1 MMKDNSRQKLR
12 HVILLIAYIFSAF
25 HLYTGF
31 FGTFE
36 TYLQRLI
43 HISFALVL
51 VFLLK
56 PYKTG
61 KIKLD
66 FLINGLI
73 FICIVLSTGFIF
85 YNYDYILTGRYA
97 FVTPLTD
104 IEFYL
109 GIIFVGLVLE
119 ATRKMTGPALP
130 SVTLIFL
137 IYGLLGPYLPG
148 FLAHGG
154 YTLESII
161 DINYFGTDGAFG
173 IPLGASAS
181 YIALFIIYGSFLA
194 KSGLGDLLMDIAMGL
209 TGHKKGGPAKV
220 AIIGSALHGI
230 ISGSAVSNVLTV
242 GTATIP
248 MMIKMGYKPH
258 FAAAVEAAAS
268 AGSQIMP
275 PVMGVIALIMMQYT
289 GIPYIKIAGYA
300 LLPALLYFF
309 GIWMVVHFE
318 SVKLGLVGLP
328 KDQLPDWKS
337 SFKQKGHLL
346 LPVFILITLLI
357 LEYSPAY
364 SVSYSILSILIVS
377 LFNVKTRL
385 RIVDILD
392 ALHLSAKGMLM
403 IAVATASAGIISG
416 MFGLTGIGIRFSV
429 MLNDMAGGSLFLSLV
444 FTAIAAFIL
453 GMGLP
458 PSASYIIQVVVTIPA
473 IFNILG
479 MSESQVIADNA
490 LLLSHMFVMYFAS
503 FAVITPPDALAA
515 FAAAS
520 IAKSRP
526 MITALLATKL
536 AFVAYFIPFLFVL
549 NPAYLMIGP
558 WFEIG
563 LAIVNGILGIIAL
576 SITMQAY
583 IHKRI
588 RGFLRVYF
596 LCSGLLMLV
605 PAEHTSYIGIVMILP
620 PLIYFSLFAKNKNTD
635 IHEC

>member
-1 MMKDNSRQKLR
+1 MNKKKNYISHLI
-12 HVILLIAYIFSAF
+12 VLILYLFSVF

-31 FGTFE
+31 FGTLD
-36 TYLQRLI
+36 THLQRLV

-51 VFLLK
+51 VFLLN

-61 KIKLD
+61 RKNLD
-66 FLINGLI
+66 YVINSAIIVGLI
-73 FICIVLSTGFIF
+73 ASLGYVFI
-85 YNYDYILTGRYA
+85 NHDYILTGRYA
-97 FVTPLTD
+97 QVTPLTH

-109 GIIFVGLVLE
+109 GLIFIGLVLE
-119 ATRKMTGPALP
+119 ATRKMAGPAL
-130 SVTLIFL
+130 SIVTLIFL
-137 IYGLLGPYLPG
+137 IYGLTGPYLPG
-148 FLAHGG
+148 FLTHGG
-154 YTLESII
+154 YSLSSII
-161 DINYFGTDGAFG
+161 DINYFGTDGTFG

-181 YIALFIIYGSFLA
+181 YIALFIIFGAFLA

-230 ISGSAVSNVLTV
+230 ISGSAVANVLTV

-275 PVMGVIALIMMQYT
+275 PVMGIIALIMVQYT
-289 GIPYIKIAGYA
+289 GIPYIQIAGYA

-309 GIWMVVHFE
+309 GIWMVVHYE
-318 SVKLGLVGLP
+318 SIRLGLEGLP
-328 KDQLPDWKS
+328 KDQLPDWKAS
-337 SFKQKGHLL
+337 LKKQWQLL
-346 LPVFILITLLI
+346 LPIFVLITLLI
-357 LEYSPAY
+357 MDYSPAY
-364 SVSYSILSILIVS
+364 AVSYSILTVLVVS
-377 LFNVKTRL
+377 SFSAKTRMGM
-385 RIVDILD
+385 VAILD
-392 ALHLSAKGMLM
+392 ALQVGAKGILM
-403 IAVATASAGIISG
+403 IAVATAAAGIISG
-416 MFGLTGIGIRFSV
+416 MFGLTGIGIRFTV
-429 MLNDMAGGSLFLSLV
+429 MLNDMAGGSMFLSLI

-503 FAVITPPDALAA
+503 FAVITPPDALAS

-526 MITALLATKL
+526 MITALMATKL

-558 WFEIG
+558 WFEIAF
-563 LAIVNGILGIIAL
+563 AIINGILGIIAF
-576 SITMQAY
+576 SIAMQGY

-588 RGFLRVYF
+588 RGLLRVYF

-605 PAEHTSYIGIVMILP
+605 PGQFTSYIGIIMILP
-620 PLIYFSLFAKNKNTD
+620 PLIYYSLFVRQTITKTG
-635 IHEC
+635 